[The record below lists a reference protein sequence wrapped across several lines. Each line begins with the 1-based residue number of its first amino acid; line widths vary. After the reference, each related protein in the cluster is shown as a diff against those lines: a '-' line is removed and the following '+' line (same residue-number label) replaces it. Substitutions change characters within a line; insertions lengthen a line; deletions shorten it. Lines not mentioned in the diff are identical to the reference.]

1 MYKNVNTTQP
11 YFGAYYNMV
20 DVAVAMVISTVH
32 EKSCIDSHNARKFEN
47 KIQNWVIHR
56 YRNHNDEIVEI
67 LVMNYLSYHS
77 YTTQLFRRLF
87 LTKLNQNSYLN
98 YHWFHKKKL
107 STHASC
113 TDWSTWPLRSQ
124 NAPYIMLKSLN
135 KDFVFT
141 MSCVRYSLSSHAKI
155 WELPVYDRVARHT
168 CPGV

>member
-20 DVAVAMVISTVH
+20 GVAVAVVISTMH

-56 YRNHNDEIVEI
+56 SRNHNDEIVEI

-98 YHWFHKKKL
+98 YHWFHKKNYRHMPRAL
-107 STHASC
+107 
-113 TDWSTWPLRSQ
+113 TDPRGPSD
-124 NAPYIMLKSLN
+124 LKMVALVIDDTLN
-135 KDFVFT
+135 KNFT
-141 MSCVRYSLSSHAKI
+141 TLMAYQSAP
-155 WELPVYDRVARHT
+155 W
-168 CPGV
+168 